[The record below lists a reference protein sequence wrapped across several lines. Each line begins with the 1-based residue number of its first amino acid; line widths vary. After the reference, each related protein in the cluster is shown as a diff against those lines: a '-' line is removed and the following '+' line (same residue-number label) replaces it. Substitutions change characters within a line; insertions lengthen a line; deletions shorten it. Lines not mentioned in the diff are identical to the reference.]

1 VGGVDGFAAGAG
13 EVVGG
18 GLGIVAVFECVDDE
32 KEDRD
37 GDEEEG

>member
-1 VGGVDGFAAGAG
+1 MDGFAAGAG

-18 GLGIVAVFECVDDE
+18 GGGVVAVPEGVDDE

-37 GDEEEG
+37 GDEQER